1 MKIKIKLL
9 GLLIFLLILVTIT
22 SCSKQESVS
31 STSTLQSEFTT
42 NIWRTTNKNSFTIYK
57 FYSDSTFVSQSSTQT
72 ETGSYSYSNNN
83 LTLTSLYSGINHIN
97 IYKNLQFVNDSIYM
111 DENNLKHIPFLVK
124 IK

>member
-9 GLLIFLLILVTIT
+9 GLLIFLLILATIT